1 MLKYLY
7 SLTKS
12 HIGGDGSCAVSAGIG
27 FVDYGICPD
36 IKNSGAIASVPLF
49 LFREIILISLLFSF
63 LR

>member
-27 FVDYGICPD
+27 FVDYGICQN
-36 IKNSGAIASVPLF
+36 IKNSGAITSVPLF